1 MCGVIFKKTNRSW
14 NNPMNPNEME
24 VYYSLLPLIIILEI
38 VTISFSY
45 YAATW
50 GRRKKSEEALSRLH
64 KSFIGIFFVEY
75 WYWVSR
81 PALIF
86 FKFIKITPNG
96 ITAISIVLS
105 FITGVIYAFGWIGP
119 GGWMLIV
126 SATLDMLDGALARET
141 GQTTKSGAFF
151 DSCGD
156 RYSDSFVFIGIGA
169 YFLSKNFSP
178 SGSFTLSQTD
188 FLGVIVIM
196 VLILGASA
204 MSYVKARGD
213 VAGASTKRGLMQ
225 RPERVMMLSAYCVL
239 DPFFRIVFQRYNIN
253 SDAGILTI
261 IIIMTL
267 LVNISAV
274 SRMVDLFKIIRN
286 MEK

>member
-1 MCGVIFKKTNRSW
+1 
-14 NNPMNPNEME
+14 MNSNEME

-38 VTISFSY
+38 VAISFTY
-45 YAATW
+45 YAITW
-50 GRRKKSEEALSRLH
+50 GKRKKTQEAISRLH
-64 KSFIGIFFVEY
+64 RSFIGIFFVEY
-75 WYWVSR
+75 WYWISR
-81 PALIF
+81 PVLIF

-96 ITAISIVLS
+96 ITGISIVLS
-105 FITGVIYAFGWIGP
+105 LITGAIYATGSIAP

-188 FLGVIVIM
+188 FLGVIVM
-196 VLILGASA
+196 MTLILGTSA

-239 DPFFRIVFQRYNIN
+239 DPFFRIVFQKYNIN
-253 SDAGILTI
+253 NDAGILTI
-261 IIIMTL
+261 IIIMSI
-267 LVNISAV
+267 LVNFSAI
-274 SRMVDLFKIIRN
+274 SRMVALFKIIRD
-286 MEK
+286 MES